1 MSTLQFPYKISA
13 STPDE
18 SDYISDEIMKFNA
31 IQVPFTQKTTP
42 IFKRYVIK
50 NENEIIAGINAVIY
64 HWGILYID
72 ELFVSESYR
81 HKMLGSHLMER
92 VESEAKEIGA
102 TLAHTDTFDF
112 QAKNFYLKHGYE
124 VFGVL
129 EDCPQKHN
137 RYYLKKVL
145 VQI

>member
-1 MSTLQFPYKISA
+1 MNPIEPPYEVLASTLE
-13 STPDE
+13 E
-18 SDYISDEIMKFNA
+18 SDYISDEIMRFNEQ
-31 IQVPFTQKTTP
+31 QVPFTQKQNP

-50 NENEIIAGINAVIY
+50 KNHEIIAGINAVIY

-81 HKMLGSHLMER
+81 HKMLGSHLMTK
-92 VESEAKEIGA
+92 VENEAKEVGA

-112 QAKNFYLKHGYE
+112 QAKDFYLKHGYE
-124 VFGVL
+124 VFGIL

-145 VQI
+145 V

>member
-1 MSTLQFPYKISA
+1 MKMHELNFPYEISV
-13 STPDE
+13 STDKDSE
-18 SDYISDEIMKFNA
+18 YISDEIMRFNER
-31 IQVPFTQKTTP
+31 QVPFTQKVTP
-42 IFKRYVIK
+42 IFKKYVIK
-50 NENEIIAGINAVIY
+50 NKNEIIAGINAVIY
-64 HWGILYID
+64 HWGILFID

-137 RYYLKKVL
+137 RY
-145 VQI
+145 